1 MKILLIH
8 KFHYMLGGTE
18 TFHYNLAEAL
28 TAAGHEVIFFS
39 MYDERNIP
47 CAQDKYFVS
56 NVDYS
61 PIIKMN
67 NFLPINQEYK
77 AYYEHDNYILYFGRY
92 AREKGVLTILKAY
105 AKMHC
110 DEKLVLVGKGSEE
123 DSVDYI
129 MAVPASENHLLGI
142 ISVLIEKTIGKGRIF
157 SGTYYILLGALIA
170 RTRIFA
176 KAKIILPVLVGTFL
190 AAAFLN
196 LFLMKIIMSV
206 MFFMLVLMC
215 NCSGDGRKFRRT
227 STVMYYI
234 PIRNLV
240 SNQEYQRPLSENHIR
255 KALEEFDVYQINPVK
270 VSRRDGINYVFDG
283 QHTIEII
290 ASESGSRD
298 TPVWCMIYDDLKYK
312 EEAHIFADQQKHVKA
327 LSSFETFKAH
337 IEADDPKQKMIEAIV
352 QSYGLAITSTKA
364 KNGISAVSTL
374 ERIYDKYGQA
384 VLDRTLR
391 LAAATWEGENNS
403 FSGNILMG
411 IARIVVAYGDTVRD
425 DVFKDHVGRVSVKAI
440 IRAAKERRPGA
451 LGYSEAMIIEYNK
464 KSKFRLSLKTLYG
477 GKAMS
482 GEDDFGEE

>member
-1 MKILLIH
+1 MIAGD
-8 KFHYMLGGTE
+8 MLTE
-18 TFHYNLAEAL
+18 AQ
-28 TAAGHEVIFFS
+28 
-39 MYDERNIP
+39 RRCIP
-47 CAQDKYFVS
+47 DVS
-56 NVDYS
+56 
-61 PIIKMN
+61 
-67 NFLPINQEYK
+67 FEL
-77 AYYEHDNYILYFGRY
+77 
-92 AREKGVLTILKAY
+92 
-105 AKMHC
+105 
-110 DEKLVLVGKGSEE
+110 
-123 DSVDYI
+123 
-129 MAVPASENHLLGI
+129 
-142 ISVLIEKTIGKGRIF
+142 
-157 SGTYYILLGALIA
+157 
-170 RTRIFA
+170 
-176 KAKIILPVLVGTFL
+176 
-190 AAAFLN
+190 
-196 LFLMKIIMSV
+196 
-206 MFFMLVLMC
+206 
-215 NCSGDGRKFRRT
+215 
-227 STVMYYI
+227 I

-384 VLDRTLR
+384 VLDRTLH
-391 LAAATWEGENNS
+391 LAAATWEGEDNS
-403 FSGNILMG
+403 FSGSVLMG
-411 IARIVVAYGDTVRD
+411 IARIVVAYGDSIRD

-451 LGYSEAMIIEYNK
+451 LGYSEAMILEYNK

-477 GKAMS
+477 GKPMS